1 MGEIQKTTSTPYD
14 DVFRTLLNDC
24 SSLIIPLINEVFG
37 ENYTGEEE
45 IVFSANEHFIN
56 QQDGNE
62 DKRTTDS
69 NFKIIG
75 KETKKYHLE
84 CQSGPD
90 SSMLVRLFEY
100 DTQIA
105 LDEGEIEGNILT
117 VTFPHT
123 AVLFLRC
130 NQSTPDTMRIRMI
143 TPGGSVVYDIPVMKS
158 KQYPLEEI
166 FEKNLLFLIPFYIF
180 SYENRF
186 AEYERDEKKMGAL
199 EQEYEQIKNR
209 LEELQNQGV
218 VNEYT
223 RRTIIEMSNKVVEHI
238 ASKFKRIREGVQSV
252 MGGKV
257 LEHEAKTIRNEGILL
272 GRKEGREEGREEGIK
287 GTVSVLKD
295 LGIAPQ
301 IILKKIQEQYNLSPE
316 VSKKYL

>member
-1 MGEIQKTTSTPYD
+1 MGEI
-14 DVFRTLLNDC
+14 
-24 SSLIIPLINEVFG
+24 
-37 ENYTGEEE
+37 
-45 IVFSANEHFIN
+45 
-56 QQDGNE
+56 
-62 DKRTTDS
+62 
-69 NFKIIG
+69 
-75 KETKKYHLE
+75 KKYHLE

-100 DTQIA
+100 DT
-105 LDEGEIEGNILT
+105 
-117 VTFPHT
+117 
-123 AVLFLRC
+123 
-130 NQSTPDTMRIRMI
+130 
-143 TPGGSVVYDIPVMKS
+143 
-158 KQYPLEEI
+158 
-166 FEKNLLFLIPFYIF
+166 YIF